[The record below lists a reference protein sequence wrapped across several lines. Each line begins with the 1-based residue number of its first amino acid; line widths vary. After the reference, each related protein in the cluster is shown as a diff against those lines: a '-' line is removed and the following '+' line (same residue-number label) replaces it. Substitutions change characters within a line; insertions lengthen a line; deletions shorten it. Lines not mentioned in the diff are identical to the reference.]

1 MSTWDEEV
9 KCYQDMSQGRDT
21 NLDHVRAELLDP
33 DLHHHLGLGLV
44 PVVGDLTTDECDIYW
59 SPSTLTLGTGMALF
73 STSGAASAPGCAAA
87 AAAGG

>member
-44 PVVGDLTTDECDIYW
+44 PVVGDLTTDECDI
-59 SPSTLTLGTGMALF
+59 
-73 STSGAASAPGCAAA
+73 
-87 AAAGG
+87 